1 MSNLPVKF
9 FFPWFDNDSLCF
21 FEGLTTRRP
30 SVSIQQQGRTTK
42 KQISAFFHNR
52 NQMNEHDLVPD
63 DSNVTIVNEQAT
75 KGKALSR
82 LKRELSD
89 EDLASPGAQKLL
101 IDRLEKA
108 EEDLL
113 VLDQLRVQF
122 HDVDKE
128 LAVAHG
134 KLHRNISIEI
144 LSGGTIAI
152 GGAAIGLSSTNIAF
166 LAFGILLT
174 VIGIVVKARG
184 L

>member
-1 MSNLPVKF
+1 
-9 FFPWFDNDSLCF
+9 
-21 FEGLTTRRP
+21 
-30 SVSIQQQGRTTK
+30 
-42 KQISAFFHNR
+42 
-52 NQMNEHDLVPD
+52 MNEQELVPD
-63 DSNVTIVNEQAT
+63 DSNVTIVNDATT

-113 VLDQLRVQF
+113 VLDRFRDNF
-122 HDVDKE
+122 HDVDKR
-128 LAVAHG
+128 LAVAQG
-134 KLHRNISIEI
+134 KLYRNTSIEI

-152 GGAAIGLSSTNIAF
+152 GGAAIGLSSTHIAF
-166 LAFGILLT
+166 LAFGIILT
-174 VIGIVVKARG
+174 IIGILVKARG